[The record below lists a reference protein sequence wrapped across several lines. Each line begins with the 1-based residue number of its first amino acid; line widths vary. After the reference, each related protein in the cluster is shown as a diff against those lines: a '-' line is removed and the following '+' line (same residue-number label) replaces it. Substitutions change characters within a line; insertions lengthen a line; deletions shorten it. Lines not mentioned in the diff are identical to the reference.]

1 MGRKHLQL
9 NGVPGAPHPSPPQFS
24 DGGLAPSAPRT
35 PHGTK
40 AQENKSKNAQ
50 HVQDRIIACKYPED
64 GRMAGVT
71 ADAP

>member
-50 HVQDRIIACKYPED
+50 HMCKTGSLHASTQKME
-64 GRMAGVT
+64 GWQE
-71 ADAP
+71 